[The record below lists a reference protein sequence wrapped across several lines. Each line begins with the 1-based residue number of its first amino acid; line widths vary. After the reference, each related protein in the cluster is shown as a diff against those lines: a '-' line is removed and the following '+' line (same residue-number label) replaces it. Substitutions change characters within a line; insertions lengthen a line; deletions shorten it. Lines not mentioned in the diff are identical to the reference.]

1 MLSAG
6 QRKRVALARL
16 LLVLLPVC
24 GCLDE
29 PYANLDAQRHRTG
42 ESNSLGNHATPR
54 RQALITS
61 HGARIY
67 VRHAAPT
74 FAARRM
80 EPWKHHCRVR
90 CAACV
95 DNFKLIWRRRGDA
108 QSSVVRDHRRAA
120 LFPLALGPET
130 ALLARIAAGTI
141 LDAPYCFRAT
151 CCCRSTRCFA
161 AISTTDRS
169 NNWCY
174 RRIRCRL
181 LLACKIFV
189 HWPVTTALPLL
200 AVSPLLA
207 QLLHMPADVLSVLL
221 AALALST
228 PLLSLIGAVCVAL
241 TVGMRRSGMLL
252 ALLVLPL
259 IVPVLIFG
267 AGACDAAQMG
277 LAYTAPLLW
286 LSAWLVVALVAA
298 PLAAAAAL
306 KISLT

>member
-1 MLSAG
+1 LSLDTLFRSDLDDG
-6 QRKRVALARL
+6 SLEQ
-16 LLVLLPVC
+16 LVLSP
-24 GCLDE
+24 
-29 PYANLDAQRHRTG
+29 H
-42 ESNSLGNHATPR
+42 
-54 RQALITS
+54 
-61 HGARIY
+61 
-67 VRHAAPT
+67 
-74 FAARRM
+74 
-80 EPWKHHCRVR
+80 
-90 CAACV
+90 
-95 DNFKLIWRRRGDA
+95 
-108 QSSVVRDHRRAA
+108 
-120 LFPLALGPET
+120 PL
-130 ALLARIAAGTI
+130 
-141 LDAPYCFRAT
+141 
-151 CCCRSTRCFA
+151 S
-161 AISTTDRS
+161 
-169 NNWCY
+169 
-174 RRIRCRL
+174 L

-189 HWPVTTALPLL
+189 HWLTTALPLL

>member
-1 MLSAG
+1 
-6 QRKRVALARL
+6 VALL
-16 LLVLLPVC
+16 
-24 GCLDE
+24 
-29 PYANLDAQRHRTG
+29 
-42 ESNSLGNHATPR
+42 R
-54 RQALITS
+54 R
-61 HGARIY
+61 
-67 VRHAAPT
+67 
-74 FAARRM
+74 
-80 EPWKHHCRVR
+80 
-90 CAACV
+90 
-95 DNFKLIWRRRGDA
+95 DFKLIWRRRGDA
-108 QSSVVRDHRRAA
+108 LNPLMFAIIVVA

-141 LDAPYCFRAT
+141 LVAVLLAMLLSLDTLFR
-151 CCCRSTRCFA
+151 SDLDDG
-161 AISTTDRS
+161 SLEQLVLS
-169 NNWCY
+169 PHPLS
-174 RRIRCRL
+174 L

-189 HWPVTTALPLL
+189 HWLTTALPLL

-259 IVPVLIFG
+259 IGPVLIFG